1 MSNENESY
9 KKIYN
14 LQNQLSSFT
23 TLTGYTPTR
32 FTSLAPN
39 NGATAPLMTSS
50 NQLVA
55 TNINDTRLLVL
66 PERSIIT
73 RVVVSDGGVA
83 ITPETN
89 TFAVS
94 FLPKNTANVL
104 TNAPALAPAASGM
117 LVGSSAAG
125 SGISGTNAAIG
136 AVAMYSATLDVNT
149 LITGPVIQPLNINGI
164 GLTYPY
170 VVSDSFVIV
179 YNTSDVENTTG
190 QLKVQ
195 ISYSTI
201 NL

>member
-1 MSNENESY
+1 
-9 KKIYN
+9 
-14 LQNQLSSFT
+14 
-23 TLTGYTPTR
+23 
-32 FTSLAPN
+32 
-39 NGATAPLMTSS
+39 MTSS

-55 TNINDTRLLVL
+55 TDINDTRLLVL
-66 PERSIIT
+66 PARSVIT
-73 RVVVSDGGVA
+73 RVVISDGGVA

-94 FLPKNTANVL
+94 FLPKNSANVL
-104 TNAPALAPAASGM
+104 TNATALAPGSSGM
-117 LVGSSAAG
+117 LVGSSATG

-136 AVAMYSATLDVNT
+136 AVAMYSATLAANTVNT
-149 LITGPVIQPLNINGI
+149 GPIIQPLNSNGI

-170 VVSDSFVIV
+170 VVSYSFVVV
-179 YNTSDVENTTG
+179 YNTTAAPAVFTAG